1 MKKTE
6 KNKRFFIERYDFIY
20 NELNNLQDNM
30 SQIEQATSKLLSE
43 LQELRLKEKEIF
55 KDNG

>member
-30 SQIEQATSKLLSE
+30 SQIEQATAKLLSE

>member
-1 MKKTE
+1 MTTE
-6 KNKRFFIERYDFIY
+6 KSKEFFMERYDFIY
-20 NELNNLQDNM
+20 SELNNLQDNM
-30 SQIEQATSKLLSE
+30 STIEAATAKLLAE

>member
-1 MKKTE
+1 MTTE
-6 KNKRFFIERYDFIY
+6 KSKEFFMERYDFIY
-20 NELNNLQDNM
+20 SELNNLQDNM
-30 SQIEQATSKLLSE
+30 STIEVATAKLLAE

>member
-1 MKKTE
+1 MTTKKSKE
-6 KNKRFFIERYDFIY
+6 FFIEKYDFIY
-20 NELNNLQDNM
+20 RELNKLQDNM
-30 SQIEQATSKLLSE
+30 SAIEIATAKLLAE

>member
-30 SQIEQATSKLLSE
+30 SQIEQAAAKLLRE

>member
-6 KNKRFFIERYDFIY
+6 KNKTFFIERYDFIY

-30 SQIEQATSKLLSE
+30 SQIEKATAKLLSE